1 MATWPLKRRLSFAVA
16 VLGRRV
22 AEVPLPLF
30 KLGITAVLESEMSE
44 AGVALFL
51 VLDLRSYEVV

>member
-1 MATWPLKRRLSFAVA
+1 MA